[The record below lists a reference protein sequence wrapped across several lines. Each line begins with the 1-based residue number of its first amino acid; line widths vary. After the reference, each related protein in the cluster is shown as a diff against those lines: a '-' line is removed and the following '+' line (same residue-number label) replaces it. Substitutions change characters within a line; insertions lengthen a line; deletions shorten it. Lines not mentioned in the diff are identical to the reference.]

1 MKVNIHDGKRTTR
14 MGYTAI
20 LIALA
25 MIFSYIEAVF
35 PFSWVTLPGFK
46 IGIANLVIVVAMYSM
61 DFKMALGINVL
72 RVILVGFLFTGAF
85 GILYSM
91 GGCVLS
97 LAGMGL
103 LKKTGKF
110 SILGVSMAGGV
121 LHNTGQLIVAAIILT
136 STKTFFYFP
145 VLLFTGMGT
154 GLVIGYMSY
163 IILSRLKLMQFN

>member
-1 MKVNIHDGKRTTR
+1 
-14 MGYTAI
+14 
-20 LIALA
+20 
-25 MIFSYIEAVF
+25 
-35 PFSWVTLPGFK
+35 
-46 IGIANLVIVVAMYSM
+46 MYSM

-97 LAGMGL
+97 LSGMGL